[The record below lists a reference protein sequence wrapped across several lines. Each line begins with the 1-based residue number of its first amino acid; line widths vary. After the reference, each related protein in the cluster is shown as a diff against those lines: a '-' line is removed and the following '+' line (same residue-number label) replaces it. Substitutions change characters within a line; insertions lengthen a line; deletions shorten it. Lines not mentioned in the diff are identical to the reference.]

1 MVHLDINMDLLKQ
14 ENWGHFH
21 ITSNVMFTAI
31 SPGFNGG
38 YRIPSYSSEGEINH
52 SSIYDLLIKKRGIG
66 SHNRSFSLSFILST
80 NIQCPCKDIS
90 FFFSVEALKGF
101 PPQQNSDHY
110 LGFNSKLLSILKC
123 SKAFDT
129 FSTSLTHKCIV
140 FVMHISHQKFCKIC
154 ICYRKKVR
162 KK

>member
-1 MVHLDINMDLLKQ
+1 MATGSLPTLVKAKLTTLLFITCSLKS
-14 ENWGHFH
+14 EGSEAVIEAFH
-21 ITSNVMFTAI
+21 YLSF
-31 SPGFNGG
+31 SPP
-38 YRIPSYSSEGEINH
+38 IPSV
-52 SSIYDLLIKKRGIG
+52 LART
-66 SHNRSFSLSFILST
+66 SL
-80 NIQCPCKDIS
+80 

-110 LGFNSKLLSILKC
+110 LGFNSKLLGILKC
-123 SKAFDT
+123 SKAFDS

-140 FVMHISHQKFCKIC
+140 FVMHISHQKLCKIC